1 MDSSK
6 QGTVPKIFGVGSRA
20 LRQSGLPCVGRSG
33 LPRVATIGVF
43 RGLRRGVPCVG
54 RSGYPRVATRWLLH
68 VATRGFRSLRQNVK
82 IVGEGMASAKCLFRH
97 NPFFSPSSSS
107 FAIIV
112 FRHHCVSQSSSFAII
127 VFRRHQVSQS
137 SSSFVKFTWNLKGHS
152 RYLQGTSRVQVE
164 PNCVHLDPNLE
175 LTT

>member
-1 MDSSK
+1 MRCDNL
-6 QGTVPKIFGVGSRA
+6 GIRG
-20 LRQSGLPCVGRSG
+20 LRQSGY
-33 LPRVATIGVF
+33 PRVATIGVF

-54 RSGYPRVATRWLLH
+54 RSGYPRFATRWLLH
-68 VATRGFRSLRQNVK
+68 VATRGFRVLRQNVK
-82 IVGEGMASAKCLFRH
+82 IVGEGMASAKCLFRQVSL
-97 NPFFSPSSSS
+97 PPQSLL
-107 FAIIV
+107 FAIIID
-112 FRHHCVSQSSSFAII
+112 FRHHCVSPSLCFTII
-127 VFRRHQVSQS
+127 VLRNHQVSPS